1 MAWLSGNPFNGSVFA
16 MLAAALAWL
25 APRISNSPVRL
36 AGRGWVVFG
45 VAVIMFG
52 WTYPHFLRARSWV
65 DHLFASPLGL
75 LPCPTLSGV
84 IGMTMLF
91 RDFRS
96 NPWNAMLVVVGLF
109 YGAVGVFRLGVVLDW
124 GLLFPSALLG
134 FALARDYAAPRSV
147 RATRSERSRPL
158 PGDELIHEPLATLT
172 HAITINRSPQAVW
185 PWLVQMGA
193 GSRAGWYSYDLL
205 DNAGQP
211 SATRLMPELQ
221 DIAIGTLFPAL
232 PGATDGFTV
241 LGFTPFRSLILGWPD
256 SENEPLVTWAF
267 ILEQRSGDT
276 TRLIARARGGR
287 AYRFHGLPSWLS
299 KPIARVLHF
308 VMQREQLL
316 GIARRVESSNLT
328 VQRTALL

>member
-1 MAWLSGNPFNGSVFA
+1 
-16 MLAAALAWL
+16 
-25 APRISNSPVRL
+25 
-36 AGRGWVVFG
+36 
-45 VAVIMFG
+45 
-52 WTYPHFLRARSWV
+52 
-65 DHLFASPLGL
+65 
-75 LPCPTLSGV
+75 V
-84 IGMTMLF
+84 IGMTTLF

-96 NPWNAMLVVVGLF
+96 NTWNAVLVVVGLF

-124 GLLFPSALLG
+124 GLSFPSALLG

-158 PGDELIHEPLATLT
+158 PGDGLIHEPLATLT

-241 LGFTPFRSLILGWPD
+241 LGFTPFRSLILGWPE

-276 TRLIARARGGR
+276 TRLITRARGGR

-299 KPIARVLHF
+299 KPIARVVHF

-328 VQRTALL
+328 VQRTALLREA